1 MFDEDRDGN
10 EDILII
16 SDEHFMDGNPIVKGT
31 HITVERILLEL
42 ARGMSVEKILNEHP
56 QLSIEGVKA
65 ALKFAA
71 ESVHFDHVTPQSA
84 SLPEE
89 KKDKPSNQG

>member
-16 SDEHFMDGNPIVKGT
+16 SDEQFMDGNPIVKGT
-31 HITVERILLEL
+31 RITVERILLEL
-42 ARGMSVEKILNEHP
+42 ARGMSVEKILDEHP
-56 QLSIEGVKA
+56 QLTIESVKA

-71 ESVHFDHVTPQSA
+71 ESVHFDHVTPQSTPLPDEETDKA
-84 SLPEE
+84 SHR
-89 KKDKPSNQG
+89 D

>member
-16 SDEHFMDGNPIVKGT
+16 SDEQFMDGNPIVKGT
-31 HITVERILLEL
+31 HITVEQILLEL
-42 ARGMSVEKILNEHP
+42 ARGMSIEKILDEHP
-56 QLSIEGVKA
+56 QLTMLGIKA

-71 ESVHFDHVTPQSA
+71 ESVHFDHVTPQIA

-89 KKDKPSNQG
+89 EQNEASHEA

>member
-31 HITVERILLEL
+31 RITVERILLEL

-56 QLSIEGVKA
+56 QLTIDGVRA

-71 ESVHFDHVTPQSA
+71 ESVRFDHVTPQGD
-84 SLPEE
+84 SLPE
-89 KKDKPSNQG
+89 

>member
-16 SDEHFMDGNPIVKGT
+16 SDEQFMDGNPIVKGT

-42 ARGMSVEKILNEHP
+42 ARGMSVEKILDEHP
-56 QLSIEGVKA
+56 QLTMQGVKA

-71 ESVHFDHVTPQSA
+71 ESVQFDHVTPQSPPREEQDEA
-84 SLPEE
+84 SHR
-89 KKDKPSNQG
+89 D